1 MEEEQHDDSST
12 RPPAKCD
19 SDCNDKPPSRF
30 RSQLEAYKLNQT
42 VCDICLDSVHYARKY
57 CMSCRAAYC
66 ARHLNEHNESPG
78 SATHTT
84 LSYVQASGS
93 SPHWRSSVSWTR
105 ALIILVVVVAVM
117 VPVFYMS
124 SDDEDARLRALVRE
138 QRPRVEKRM
147 QDCEEM
153 YAAVEDQRLLLAKRV
168 CHMQETFKDQRRAMK
183 IKLQEDRQQLESL
196 LSSEQKV
203 FKDLVM
209 PMVESTNRI
218 LYSLLENRTFT
229 AGVQKWCDELAKA
242 DAVQSS

>member
-1 MEEEQHDDSST
+1 MEEEQHEDST

-42 VCDICLDSVHYARKY
+42 ACDICLDSVHYARKY
-57 CMSCRAAYC
+57 CVSCRAAYC
-66 ARHLNEHNESPG
+66 GRHLNEHNESPV
-78 SATHTT
+78 SAAHTT
-84 LSYVQASGS
+84 LSYVQASA
-93 SPHWRSSVSWTR
+93 SSVSWTR
-105 ALIILVVVVAVM
+105 ALMILVVVVAVM

-124 SDDEDARLRALVRE
+124 SDDEDARMRALVRE

-153 YAAVEDQRLLLAKRV
+153 YRAVEDQRLLLAKRV
-168 CHMQETFKDQRRAMK
+168 CHMQATFKDQRRAM
-183 IKLQEDRQQLESL
+183 ISKLQEDRQHLESL
-196 LSSEQKV
+196 LSSEHRV
-203 FKDLVM
+203 FKDVIM
-209 PMVESTNRI
+209 PMVDSTNNI
-218 LYSLLENRTFT
+218 LHSLLENRTYT